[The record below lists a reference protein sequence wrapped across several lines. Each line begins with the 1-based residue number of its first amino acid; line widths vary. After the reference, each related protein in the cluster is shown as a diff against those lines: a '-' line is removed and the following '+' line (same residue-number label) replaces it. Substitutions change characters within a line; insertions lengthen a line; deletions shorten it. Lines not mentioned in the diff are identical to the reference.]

1 MDEESTVQAPK
12 IPYKRV
18 PLTGLVVS
26 VFGLIIL
33 VVSQDPGQGGPVVI
47 MPFLALLFVAYFCS
61 VSLVLQF
68 ISSLVSSFNFS
79 WVRLLYTSVAIA
91 GGMIFLTGLQ
101 TLRQLQLVDV
111 ILVILFELM
120 LNFYILRRF

>member
-61 VSLVLQF
+61 VVKSFSLFPV
-68 ISSLVSSFNFS
+68 
-79 WVRLLYTSVAIA
+79 W
-91 GGMIFLTGLQ
+91 
-101 TLRQLQLVDV
+101 
-111 ILVILFELM
+111 
-120 LNFYILRRF
+120 